1 MVYIVFPFSVFK
13 KERGL
18 ITSSTYSRY
27 RQTPLQLK
35 RVKAHASRREPFTF
49 VLLLEILAISEY
61 KNKKQ
66 TLLPYVLCSHYVI
79 RIAVL
84 WVQLLLFGFI
94 QILLNLLLERD

>member
-1 MVYIVFPFSVFK
+1 MILYTK

-18 ITSSTYSRY
+18 FTSSTYSWY

-66 TLLPYVLCSHYVI
+66 TLHLYVFI
-79 RIAVL
+79 FVL
-84 WVQLLLFGFI
+84 AHRLISV
-94 QILLNLLLERD
+94 